1 MYKKSNSP
9 NKINDKEEN
18 INSIE
23 KKLNSPNTTLE
34 DLLEE
39 DDIITEIRNQNEK
52 LIDFFD
58 ENKIKNLVN
67 YIIKEPKEDNELIGY
82 KFPFIAS
89 EILNSD
95 DDRILSYFIN
105 TKSELE
111 NINKYKTTNYDNIN
125 LFNDEFE
132 YKNND
137 KKLIKKVTYQIKV
150 RDPNNIIEMLDYL
163 LTFFRN

>member
-9 NKINDKEEN
+9 NKINNKEEN

-39 DDIITEIRNQNEK
+39 EDIITEIRNQNQK

-67 YIIKEPKEDNELIGY
+67 YIIK
-82 KFPFIAS
+82 
-89 EILNSD
+89 
-95 DDRILSYFIN
+95 
-105 TKSELE
+105 
-111 NINKYKTTNYDNIN
+111 
-125 LFNDEFE
+125 
-132 YKNND
+132 
-137 KKLIKKVTYQIKV
+137 
-150 RDPNNIIEMLDYL
+150 
-163 LTFFRN
+163 

>member
-1 MYKKSNSP
+1 MRIP
-9 NKINDKEEN
+9 
-18 INSIE
+18 
-23 KKLNSPNTTLE
+23 
-34 DLLEE
+34 
-39 DDIITEIRNQNEK
+39 

-67 YIIKEPKEDNELIGY
+67 YIIKEPNEDNELIGY

-89 EILNSD
+89 EILNSG

-125 LFNDEFE
+125 LFNDDFE

-137 KKLIKKVTYQIKV
+137 KKVIKKVTYQIKV

-163 LTFFRN
+163 LTFLETKNELNYVLGYFSKFFLTILMRKPKKIINYLYQERKDIIKLIAYRC

>member
-1 MYKKSNSP
+1 MYNTTP
-9 NKINDKEEN
+9 NEIKNIESN

-39 DDIITEIRNQNEK
+39 EDIITEIRNQNQK

-125 LFNDEFE
+125 LFTDDFE

-137 KKLIKKVTYQIKV
+137 KKIIKK
-150 RDPNNIIEMLDYL
+150 
-163 LTFFRN
+163 